1 MITMYPKLER
11 PIAGKG
17 RKDIS
22 YQLATDGY
30 RFAQFKF
37 HYRLNGPDV
46 HDGENILVPLANI
59 YLRLNYDVEFDTAYI
74 PNVLFENINYLMEHN
89 KMFGKKTPIKMLDVL
104 EEYNDKNINTM
115 REYKDFFDKIKNTL

>member
-1 MITMYPKLER
+1 
-11 PIAGKG
+11 
-17 RKDIS
+17 
-22 YQLATDGY
+22 
-30 RFAQFKF
+30 
-37 HYRLNGPDV
+37 
-46 HDGENILVPLANI
+46 
-59 YLRLNYDVEFDTAYI
+59 LNYDVEFDTAYI